1 MQPIVELRDVS
12 FRYGEQPV
20 LEHVAL
26 HLHPGQFAALVG
38 PSGAGKTS
46 LLKLILG
53 TLRPSHGSVHI
64 KGRALDGEPAPYVA
78 YVPQLE
84 TVDWNFPVTVEQVV
98 WMGRVRRAGVWPW
111 PKAAERRHIHALL
124 DELEISHLARQHI
137 RDLSGGQQ
145 QRVFL
150 ARALIAEPDLLVL
163 DEPTTG
169 VDMAVAETMLHLLGQ
184 LNRRGM
190 TILMTTHDLNAAAAH
205 VPWIVCLNRR
215 VVAQGT
221 PEEVLTPA
229 TLRETYGSEMLVLRH
244 EGMMFVQQKP
254 HHHTYHDLIPQ
265 PMTDDLPIVLMEQP
279 NADLVGTI
287 SV

>member
-12 FRYGEQPV
+12 FRYAEQPV
-20 LEHVAL
+20 LEHVSLSIQA
-26 HLHPGQFAALVG
+26 GQFAALVG

-46 LLKLILG
+46 LLKLMLG
-53 TLRPSHGSVHI
+53 TLRPDQGSVHI
-64 KGRALDGEPAPYVA
+64 KGRNIQGEPAPHVA

-84 TVDWNFPVTVEQVV
+84 TVDWNFPVTVAQAV

-111 PKAAERRHIHALL
+111 PLAAERRRIHVLL
-124 DELEISHLARQHI
+124 AELEIGHLARQHI

-169 VDMAVAETMLHLLGQ
+169 VDMGVAETMLDLLQQ
-184 LNRRGM
+184 LNRNGM
-190 TILMTTHDLNAAAAH
+190 TIVLTTHDLNAAAAH

-215 VVAQGT
+215 VIAQGT
-221 PEEVLTPA
+221 PHQVFTPT
-229 TLRETYGSEMLVLRH
+229 TLRETYRTEMLVLQH
-244 EGMMFVQQKP
+244 EGMLFVQQKP
-254 HHHTYHDLIPQ
+254 RSRAAP
-265 PMTDDLPIVLMEQP
+265 
-279 NADLVGTI
+279 LVNNGAAAPLEPSYANSAGTI
-287 SV
+287 SL